1 MAAYGQRVGANRG
14 PTPDDRI
21 AAVRIALSGIAAG
34 DVDDL
39 AFRLEPLHPRNNTF
53 PGEVLLELAADAI
66 EEAGA
71 SREHPI
77 EFENIR
83 ARYLPEGRARTKAQH
98 RKAEFAI
105 RAAAMIRAG
114 VDPDLLG
121 EVSWWRTD
129 DFFVWALDALIIYAR
144 AAADRTG
151 EPVAVVCSR
160 LAARHGVELTAAN

>member
-1 MAAYGQRVGANRG
+1 VIRV
-14 PTPDDRI
+14 
-21 AAVRIALSGIAAG
+21 ALSGIAAG

-39 AFRLEPLHPRNNTF
+39 AFRLEPLHPKNNTF

-77 EFENIR
+77 ELENIR
-83 ARYLPEGRARTKAQH
+83 ERYLPEGRARTRAQH

-105 RAAAMIRAG
+105 RAAAMFRAR

-160 LAARHGVELTAAN
+160 LAARHGVVLTAAS

>member
-1 MAAYGQRVGANRG
+1 MTAYGQRVGAKRG

-39 AFRLEPLHPRNNTF
+39 ALRLDALHPKNNTF
-53 PGEVLLELAADAI
+53 PGEALLELAADAI

-71 SREHPI
+71 SRERPI
-77 EFENIR
+77 AFEAIR
-83 ARYLPEGRARTKAQH
+83 TRYLPEGRAHNKAQH

-121 EVSWWRTD
+121 EVSWWQTD
-129 DFFVWALDALIIYAR
+129 DFFVWALDALIIYVR
-144 AAADRTG
+144 AAADRLG
-151 EPVAVVCSR
+151 EPVAAVCAR
-160 LAARHGVELTAAN
+160 LAVRHGVELSSTR

>member
-1 MAAYGQRVGANRG
+1 VGSDRRR
-14 PTPDDRI
+14 PTEEDRLEAI
-21 AAVRIALSGIAAG
+21 RLALSGIAAG

-39 AFRLEPLHPRNNTF
+39 ALRLDALHPKNDTF

-66 EEAGA
+66 EDAGA
-71 SREHPI
+71 SRERPI

-83 ARYLPEGRARTKAQH
+83 TRYLPEGRAHTKAEH
-98 RKAEFAI
+98 HKAEFAI

-129 DFFVWALDALIIYAR
+129 DFFVWALDALIIYVR
-144 AAADRTG
+144 AAAERLG
-151 EPVAVVCSR
+151 EPVDAVCAR
-160 LAARHGVELTAAN
+160 LAAHHGVELSASR